1 MHPGPARSPLFLR
14 GWISCDASRFVG
26 GFLIKIFFVSF
37 SLLKRIDVVL
47 QSEVDGGLII
57 FAAFIGLA
65 GPIVVGRLV
74 YHIGFRSQLTLSC
87 YFILL
92 RCLSSPLLAFFL
104 RCFGC
109 LGLGPATALAFD
121 EAVLLHLFG
130 NIVVHYH

>member
-1 MHPGPARSPLFLR
+1 LR
-14 GWISCDASRFVG
+14 GWVSCNASRFVC
-26 GFLIKIFFVSF
+26 GFLIKIFFVFF

-47 QSEVDGGLII
+47 QSEVDGGFIV
-57 FAAFIGLA
+57 FAAFIDLA

-74 YHIGFRSQLTLSC
+74 DHIGFRSHLTLSC
-87 YFILL
+87 DFILL

-104 RCFGC
+104 RCFWC
-109 LGLGPATALAFD
+109 LCLGPATALAFD